1 MAVQTELTQRPG
13 AVQAAGVPPILQAT
27 TQRHRE
33 HAATNAI
40 PATHGSET
48 SADAQATMTAL
59 LVTPA
64 TAETSAY
71 SAKPTMTAL
80 LVTPALTESAPI
92 RGSFHGFQKSDL

>member
-1 MAVQTELTQRPG
+1 MAVQTENTPRPG
-13 AVQAAGVPPILQAT
+13 TVQAAGVPPILQAT
-27 TQRHRE
+27 MRRQLE

-40 PATHGSET
+40 QATHGSET

-71 SAKPTMTAL
+71 SAKAT
-80 LVTPALTESAPI
+80 
-92 RGSFHGFQKSDL
+92 